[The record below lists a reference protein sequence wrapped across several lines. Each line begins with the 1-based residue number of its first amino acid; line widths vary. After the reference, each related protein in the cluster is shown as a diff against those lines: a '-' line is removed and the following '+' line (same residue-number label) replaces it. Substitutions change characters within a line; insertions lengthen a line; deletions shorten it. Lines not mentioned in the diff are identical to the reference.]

1 MSFKDRVVVVTGA
14 AMGIGE
20 AVALRFAQ
28 LDGTVA
34 LLDNNEEAGQKTAK
48 SLQAEGMR
56 AEFFACD
63 VSTAGQVERA
73 IASVVSKLGGI
84 DVVVSNAAIQRYG
97 DVVSTSE
104 ELWDEVMAVNLK
116 ASFLLA
122 KYAVPRMIE
131 RGGGAIVVTG
141 SVQSLA
147 ALGNSVAYVTAK
159 HGLLGMVRAIA
170 IDHAKQKIR
179 ANLVCPGAI
188 DTPMLRWSAGLAPE
202 PDKVIEACT
211 RAHAL
216 GRIGR
221 PEEVANAIAFLASE
235 WASFITGAAL
245 LVDGGVLAPAGGMAF
260 VRKRNRKSH
269 LGFRLRALASTR
281 MDANETWPLTQDI
294 SPGEVD
300 VRPRRV

>member
-48 SLQAEGMR
+48 SLQSEGMR

-63 VSTAGQVERA
+63 VSTAGQVGRA

-116 ASFLLA
+116 ASFLLS

-260 VRKRNRKSH
+260 VESGTGSH
-269 LGFRLRALASTR
+269 
-281 MDANETWPLTQDI
+281 Q
-294 SPGEVD
+294 
-300 VRPRRV
+300 